1 MRPRANDAS
10 YCFLGVRHQ
19 NSNKGSGL
27 FSRRDFADFLR
38 VNLPHIQT
46 HKREQFI
53 FAALDAVLRSEPS
66 YKLIPRLLT
75 RTRLALLIIA
85 HGAPPEPVSSSGT
98 SYSDIVH
105 EVLERIPQE
114 LRELALVRMLVRQYC
129 DYAGAGARRRALDW
143 LRAVAGEM
151 PFELS
156 IDADDARICE
166 YASYLADIA
175 KIMPNIDAVLS
186 FARSHGVLLKKK
198 QSTARLFDP
207 MFWRR
212 AVRKA
217 LRQKREMMHMQ
228 LLPQKLKWCSDW
240 GFRESEGM
248 NSRHAAWLASH
259 EAVNSDNFPIS
270 LPTPADIARR
280 AHARMFRTASYI
292 AKRAADAGATQS
304 MAVTITLPS
313 RFHPS
318 TTAEG
323 SRIPNP
329 RYDGSTPRDGK
340 IFFDKRW
347 SLFDNQCRR
356 LGVKRDYI
364 IAAEP
369 HKR

>member
-1 MRPRANDAS
+1 MV
-10 YCFLGVRHQ
+10 F
-19 NSNKGSGL
+19 
-27 FSRRDFADFLR
+27 
-38 VNLPHIQT
+38 
-46 HKREQFI
+46 
-53 FAALDAVLRSEPS
+53 
-66 YKLIPRLLT
+66 RL
-75 RTRLALLIIA
+75 
-85 HGAPPEPVSSSGT
+85 
-98 SYSDIVH
+98 
-105 EVLERIPQE
+105 
-114 LRELALVRMLVRQYC
+114 
-129 DYAGAGARRRALDW
+129 
-143 LRAVAGEM
+143 
-151 PFELS
+151 
-156 IDADDARICE
+156 
-166 YASYLADIA
+166 
-175 KIMPNIDAVLS
+175 
-186 FARSHGVLLKKK
+186 
-198 QSTARLFDP
+198 
-207 MFWRR
+207 
-212 AVRKA
+212 
-217 LRQKREMMHMQ
+217 
-228 LLPQKLKWCSDW
+228 

-369 HKR
+369 HKDERRTGTAFFGRITRKNLNACSCSISIIQQNQEMAQQTCACACIY